1 MMKKLMSL
9 GLAGILSTSLLVGCS
24 SNNDSKDDDTVT
36 IKYVDQNGNVK
47 REKVTKDEAKQ
58 IENNQKQQTTKD
70 NDSTKKEQ
78 PKKQTTTK
86 EQPKDEDDMTEDEM
100 YEKGLIKKHGGH
112 LEDEAKE
119 QEKIHEQEDQEQQ
132 GKYPIRYDADGTQ
145 INDENGNLTPEF
157 EQKRD
162 NSGDGDYNYW
172 DHHDHVITQDELD
185 EQGVHYN
192 DYEDQESID
201 NSNSD
206 VEESPSE
213 PVDQN

>member
-9 GLAGILSTSLLVGCS
+9 GLAGILSASLLVGCS

-36 IKYVDQNGNVK
+36 IKYVDENGNVK

-58 IENNQKQQTTKD
+58 IERKQQT
-70 NDSTKKEQ
+70 NDTTKKEQ
-78 PKKQTTTK
+78 TTK

-112 LEDEAKE
+112 LEEEAKK

-145 INDENGNLTPEF
+145 INDEYGNYTPEY
-157 EQKRD
+157 EQKKQEEWNRHENYDDDEDYPNKDVHDSCIDPEDTTSAD
-162 NSGDGDYNYW
+162 N
-172 DHHDHVITQDELD
+172 
-185 EQGVHYN
+185 
-192 DYEDQESID
+192 
-201 NSNSD
+201 D

-213 PVDQN
+213 TIENN

>member
-9 GLAGILSTSLLVGCS
+9 GLAGILSASLLVGCS

-36 IKYVDQNGNVK
+36 IKYVDENGNVK

-58 IENNQKQQTTKD
+58 IERKQQQTTD
-70 NDSTKKEQ
+70 TTKKEQ
-78 PKKQTTTK
+78 TTK

-112 LEDEAKE
+112 LEEEAKK

-132 GKYPIRYDADGTQ
+132 GKYPIRYDGDGTQ
-145 INDENGNLTPEF
+145 INDEYGNYTPEY
-157 EQKRD
+157 EQKKQEEWNRHENYDDDEDYPNKDVHDSCIDPEDTTSTD
-162 NSGDGDYNYW
+162 N
-172 DHHDHVITQDELD
+172 
-185 EQGVHYN
+185 
-192 DYEDQESID
+192 
-201 NSNSD
+201 D

-213 PVDQN
+213 TIENN

>member
-9 GLAGILSTSLLVGCS
+9 GLVGILSASLMVGCS
-24 SNNDSKDDDTVT
+24 SNDSKDDDTVT

-47 REKVTKDEAKQ
+47 REKVTKEEAKK
-58 IENNQKQQTTKD
+58 IEQNQKQQTTKD
-70 NDSTKKEQ
+70 NDTTKKQ
-78 PKKQTTTK
+78 TTK
-86 EQPKDEDDMTEDEM
+86 EQPKDEDDMTDDEM
-100 YEKGLIKKHGGH
+100 QEKGLIKKNGGH
-112 LEDEAKE
+112 LEEEAKK
-119 QEKIHEQEDQEQQ
+119 QEKMHEAEDNNE

-145 INDENGNLTPEF
+145 INDEYGNLTPEF

-172 DHHDHVITQDELD
+172 DHHDHIVTQDELD

-192 DYEDQESID
+192 DYEEHDDTSNID
-201 NSNSD
+201 PD

-213 PVDQN
+213 PVEQN

>member
-9 GLAGILSTSLLVGCS
+9 GLAGILSASLLVGCS

-36 IKYVDQNGNVK
+36 IKYVDENGNVK

-58 IENNQKQQTTKD
+58 IERKQQTTD
-70 NDSTKKEQ
+70 TTKKEQ
-78 PKKQTTTK
+78 TTK

-112 LEDEAKE
+112 LEEEAKK

-145 INDENGNLTPEF
+145 INDENGNYTPEY
-157 EQKRD
+157 EQKKQEEWNRHENYDDDEDYPNKDVHDSCIDPEDTTNTD
-162 NSGDGDYNYW
+162 N
-172 DHHDHVITQDELD
+172 
-185 EQGVHYN
+185 
-192 DYEDQESID
+192 
-201 NSNSD
+201 D

-213 PVDQN
+213 TIENN

>member
-9 GLAGILSTSLLVGCS
+9 GLAGILSASLLVGCS

-36 IKYVDQNGNVK
+36 IKYVDENGNVK

-58 IENNQKQQTTKD
+58 IERKQQQTTD
-70 NDSTKKEQ
+70 TTKKEQ
-78 PKKQTTTK
+78 TTK
-86 EQPKDEDDMTEDEM
+86 EQTKDEDDMTEDEM

-112 LEDEAKE
+112 LEEEAKK

-145 INDENGNLTPEF
+145 INDEYGNYTPEY
-157 EQKRD
+157 EQKKQEEWNRHENYDDDEDYPNKDVHDSCIDPEDTTNTD
-162 NSGDGDYNYW
+162 N
-172 DHHDHVITQDELD
+172 
-185 EQGVHYN
+185 
-192 DYEDQESID
+192 
-201 NSNSD
+201 D

-213 PVDQN
+213 TIENN

>member
-9 GLAGILSTSLLVGCS
+9 GLVSILSASLMVGCS
-24 SNNDSKDDDTVT
+24 SNDSKDDDTVT

-47 REKVTKDEAKQ
+47 REKVTKEEAKQ

-70 NDSTKKEQ
+70 NGTTKKEQ
-78 PKKQTTTK
+78 TTK

-112 LEDEAKE
+112 LEDEAKK

-132 GKYPIRYDADGTQ
+132 EQQGKYPICYDEDGTQ
-145 INDENGNLTPEF
+145 INDEYGNYTPEYEHKKE
-157 EQKRD
+157 EQEKHQQYYD
-162 NSGDGDYNYW
+162 DDEDYPGK
-172 DHHDHVITQDELD
+172 DVHD
-185 EQGVHYN
+185 
-192 DYEDQESID
+192 SCID
-201 NSNSD
+201 PEATTNTDSD

-213 PVDQN
+213 TIENN